1 MPLTLKNQPKQKTRH
16 MDIVLQDTGARR
28 SDSLTM
34 LNAHGDF
41 CAAQEEAIGDA
52 PRVIGAREVN

>member
-1 MPLTLKNQPKQKTRH
+1 

-41 CAAQEEAIGDA
+41 CAAQEAMGDA